1 MGVISL
7 TLDGRLYRVGCG
19 EGEEPR
25 ARTLGEFLSA
35 KVDALSAEHGAIGHD
50 KLLVMAA
57 LLIAD
62 ELFEARDATV
72 EKVTTLAQARLA
84 KATKPEA
91 EA

>member
-7 TLDGRLYRVGCG
+7 TLDGRVYRVGCG
-19 EGEEPR
+19 AGEEPR
-25 ARTLGEFLSA
+25 ARALGDYLAA
-35 KVDALSAEHGAIGHD
+35 KVEALAAEHGAIGHD

-57 LLIAD
+57 ILIAD

-84 KATKPEA
+84 KGAKPEA

>member
-25 ARTLGEFLSA
+25 ARALGDHLSA
-35 KVDALSAEHGAIGHD
+35 KVDALSSEHGAIGHD

-84 KATKPEA
+84 KAPKPEV

>member
-7 TLDGRLYRVGCG
+7 TLDGRVYRVGCG

-25 ARTLGEFLSA
+25 GRALGDYLA
-35 KVDALSAEHGAIGHD
+35 TKIDALAAEHGAIGHD

-72 EKVTTLAQARLA
+72 EKIANLAQARLA
-84 KATKPEA
+84 KTAKPEA
-91 EA
+91 